1 MKSGHYI
8 AIFIAVV
15 VVVGGLIVF
24 NARTITEINEDM
36 VHIPAKKSVVAEK
49 KVEVEQQVVQKK
61 IDVMKDADIEFDAED
76 AASEEQI
83 DLSDVEALMADEIV
97 SF

>member
-15 VVVGGLIVF
+15 VIVGGVIVY
-24 NARTITEINEDM
+24 NARTITEMPEQTVQTSRQKNIVKDA
-36 VHIPAKKSVVAEK
+36 PVA
-49 KVEVEQQVVQKK
+49 QKK
-61 IDVMKDADIEFDAED
+61 IDVMKDADIENDVED
-76 AASEEQI
+76 TSIEN
-83 DLSDVEALMADEIV
+83 DVDVSDVEGMMDDESV